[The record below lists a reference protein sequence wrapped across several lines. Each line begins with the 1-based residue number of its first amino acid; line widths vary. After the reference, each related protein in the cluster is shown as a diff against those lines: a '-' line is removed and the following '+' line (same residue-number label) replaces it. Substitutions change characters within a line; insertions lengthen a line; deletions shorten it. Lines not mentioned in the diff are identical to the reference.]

1 MKGVL
6 VLQATVHDLNGI
18 NMIQGVRMGGRS
30 QRLHSVR
37 VHLTP
42 LLLVC
47 GETECMSVAYGG
59 LQLLTRGGQ
68 EAEKVNPEEE
78 FKDKIKPSRASPL
91 VTTHFL

>member
-59 LQLLTRGGQ
+59 FTTAHSLWAGSREGKSRGR
-68 EAEKVNPEEE
+68 V
-78 FKDKIKPSRASPL
+78 
-91 VTTHFL
+91 